1 MSLRLSGGRKLESP
15 PGAKARP
22 TPSRVRQAV
31 LNHLAPELDGC
42 RWLDL
47 CTGSGAMACEALQR
61 GARLVVAV
69 EQDRRLA
76 SLARRNLELV
86 LGGVPVVEGGPEP
99 GTGRVQVHCCEVVR
113 WLQRGCQGQPFDL
126 IYADPPYRAGLYP
139 ALAQAISQGG
149 WLSGHGRLLL
159 ECASDA
165 APAVP
170 PTWSL
175 DQQRRYGSTSVIILR
190 PWGPS
195 GVEGAAAAV
204 LVPGGHEQTQ
214 QRHGDQAEHDAAEQG
229 FDHGDAQQ
237 ASVHNLPMGSAIVGE
252 GNGNVD
258 PASPLP

>member
-86 LGGVPVVEGGPEP
+86 LGGLPATGPGP
-99 GTGRVQVHCCEVVR
+99 GQTQVHCCEVVR
-113 WLQRGCQGQPFDL
+113 WLQRGCHGQPFDL
-126 IYADPPYRAGLYP
+126 IYADPPYREGLYP
-139 ALAQAISQGG
+139 AIAEAIATGG
-149 WLSGHGRLLL
+149 WLSSEGKLLL

-165 APAVP
+165 PPAVP
-170 PTWSL
+170 PAWSVL
-175 DQQRRYGSTSVIILR
+175 QLRRYGSTSVLILS
-190 PWGPS
+190 PCSPS

-204 LVPGGHEQTQ
+204 LIPGGHEQTQ

-229 FDHGDAQQ
+229 FDHGDAEQ
-237 ASVHNLPMGSAIVGE
+237 ASFHNLPMGSAIVGV